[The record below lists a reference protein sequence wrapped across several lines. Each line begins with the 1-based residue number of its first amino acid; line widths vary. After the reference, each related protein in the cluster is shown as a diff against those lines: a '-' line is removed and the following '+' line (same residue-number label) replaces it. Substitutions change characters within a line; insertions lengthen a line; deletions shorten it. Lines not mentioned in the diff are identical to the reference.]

1 MALKNNEER
10 GSTIYL
16 SVVGGKISQKVTKE
30 TVGAVE
36 RVNKNNVTV
45 YEQHFNAIEGVLE
58 NIKFKQSNKPDIGD
72 SYDVTFRDV
81 DQLYN
86 LNLPISGRITNGLL
100 GRLPNIDL
108 SSKIEFRVFNIT
120 DKETGKEK
128 QFSSVY
134 QNGEKVL
141 PAFTKEVPNGLP
153 PMELKKVKGKD
164 VWDDSE
170 QIEFFK
176 ALIAKTFADRPK
188 AEVAQKSEASDNQED
203 TSDLP
208 F

>member
-10 GSTIYL
+10 GSTVYL

-58 NIKFKQSNKPDIGD
+58 NIKLKPSDEYGD

-86 LNLPISGRITNGLL
+86 LNIPVSGRVTNGLL

-134 QNGEKVL
+134 QNGENVL
-141 PAFTKEVPNGLP
+141 PAFTKEKPNGLP

-188 AEVAQKSEASDNQED
+188 VEVAQKSEALPEDEDNP
-203 TSDLP
+203 LP